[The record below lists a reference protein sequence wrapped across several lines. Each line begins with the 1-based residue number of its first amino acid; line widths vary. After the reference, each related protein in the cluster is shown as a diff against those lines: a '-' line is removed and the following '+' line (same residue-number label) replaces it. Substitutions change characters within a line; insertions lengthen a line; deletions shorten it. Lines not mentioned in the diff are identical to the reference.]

1 MAIRNNYRG
10 HNYLRIGEKITQR
23 VIKNESFYT
32 ISVAGQSDIVASP
45 STALTIAVVNSGL
58 TPTTNAS
65 TDTLTFTV
73 NAGTETAQGSLE
85 LATNAEAVSGTDTAR
100 AITAANLTAR
110 LAAPGAIGQTTAAT
124 IIDIDNIQINGNT
137 VASTSGD
144 LQLKAVSGSN
154 ITLQDDADSSKE
166 VTLNISSVSSSAER
180 TWTFA
185 DSSDT
190 FVGKATTDTL
200 TNKTLTSPTINSPT
214 IGGTWNSYITSTG
227 KALVMGF

>member
-85 LATNAEAVSGTDTAR
+85 LATNAEAVSVTDTAR

>member
-45 STALTIAVVNSGL
+45 STALTIAVVISGL

>member
-166 VTLNISSVSSSAER
+166 VTLNISSVSCSAESS
-180 TWTFA
+180 WTFA
-185 DSSDT
+185 DSSDS